1 MRWLSEE
8 EQQKRSRAV
17 TSSGLDWVH
26 QSISNE
32 VAQTLQVQ
40 GLSTQVAAEALATAD
55 EGEKDPEW
63 FEAAG
68 QQEPLTSRLR
78 SLIRDMLDQASA
90 QDLGFFKALLQNAD
104 DATATE
110 INFVWDWRS
119 FGGQSLMSPE
129 MARWQGPC
137 LWAHNNAKFSPQEI
151 GFGVQGSFKRFL

>member
-8 EQQKRSRAV
+8 EQQKRSRAM

-26 QSISNE
+26 QNISNE

-55 EGEKDPEW
+55 EGEKHPDW

-68 QQEPLTSRLR
+68 QQERLTSRLR

-90 QDLGFFKALLQNAD
+90 QDSVSFDALLQNAD

-119 FGGQSLMSPE
+119 FGGQSLMSPKV
-129 MARWQGPC
+129 P
-137 LWAHNNAKFSPQEI
+137 
-151 GFGVQGSFKRFL
+151 